1 LTFFSDDSLSL
12 RHPICSYCRFGLSI
26 DKEVIEATGV
36 NGV

>member
-1 LTFFSDDSLSL
+1 MFSDGSLCL